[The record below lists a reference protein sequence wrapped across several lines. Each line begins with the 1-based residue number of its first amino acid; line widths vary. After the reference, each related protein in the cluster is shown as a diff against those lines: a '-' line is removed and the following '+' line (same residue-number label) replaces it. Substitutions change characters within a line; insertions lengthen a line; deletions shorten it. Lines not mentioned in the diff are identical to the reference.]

1 MESIL
6 TEDDIRKVWDD
17 IIVLNLDNVIDFIA
31 KGGSKPV
38 AMSNGYV
45 ASLSLDILSED
56 KSIYHLS
63 VSNPNG
69 IVKIDTAQRMAHDIL
84 GEGYTP
90 LTIGPLSGCHQFIKE
105 KDNKRK
111 NEKKRK

>member
-1 MESIL
+1 MKSIL

-17 IIVLNLDNVIDFIA
+17 IIVLNLENVIDFIA

-63 VSNPNG
+63 VSNPKG

-105 KDNKRK
+105 KDNKR